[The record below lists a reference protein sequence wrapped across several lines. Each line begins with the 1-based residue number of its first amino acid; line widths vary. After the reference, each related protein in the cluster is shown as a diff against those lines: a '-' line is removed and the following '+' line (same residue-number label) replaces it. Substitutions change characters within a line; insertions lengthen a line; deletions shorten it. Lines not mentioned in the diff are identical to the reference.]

1 MSRTTVR
8 QPTVGD
14 DERGTLQAVRQQ
26 LAVDGIVGPLTT
38 GTTQR
43 WLGVNQDGLWGTQ
56 TTAALQ
62 HKIGAAVSGILNAAM
77 IHRLQ
82 VFLHISPDGA
92 SYLNYRTSVALQRYL
107 NG

>member
-26 LAVDGIVGPLTT
+26 LAVGGIVGPLTT
-38 GTTQR
+38 GATR